1 MKFNNFNVYTDHN
14 IYIYV
19 VVVVDVDIS
28 GINYNTVDSRK
39 TPKNKRY
46 LRKGSV
52 GPPGQSSSE

>member
-1 MKFNNFNVYTDHN
+1 MKFNNFNIYTDHN
-14 IYIYV
+14 IHV